1 MIFAVKGTFDMK
13 KKYFVILLPMLLLVF
28 SLLFPRFWA
37 QRKALEYLDE
47 KYNKSSE
54 VIFLEDV
61 TFGKPQVNI
70 FRRTYSVL
78 MEYGGVVFL
87 VSDGNDTY
95 TEAYQVKRYT
105 ELVRSDG
112 MKDLIGAVSTV
123 MLERPT
129 GAAALEKRDVKFQM
143 WLNFLKVFDTK
154 EEYAVA
160 VRRVLDRLEEAE
172 LICCDSL
179 ETYGYVGEQYMEC
192 ALAPMWDQP
201 TDAEILSSVT
211 VSSLGIWPDVY

>member
-1 MIFAVKGTFDMK
+1 M
-13 KKYFVILLPMLLLVF
+13 
-28 SLLFPRFWA
+28 
-37 QRKALEYLDE
+37 
-47 KYNKSSE
+47 
-54 VIFLEDV
+54 
-61 TFGKPQVNI
+61 
-70 FRRTYSVL
+70 

-129 GAAALEKRDVKFQM
+129 GAAALEKRDVKFQI

-154 EEYAVA
+154 EEYAAA

-201 TDAEILSSVT
+201 TDAEILSGVT
-211 VSSLGIWPDVY
+211 LSSLGIWPDAY